1 MYGDQRIIRNEKVRG
16 SNPLSS
22 TNVKAPLTCDG
33 TSGRLSGGISPDT
46 ESRPSSRPSDP
57 IADLIGAYVPTG
69 AALFRELPTPS
80 EAAQAD
86 SLRRRAQ
93 KRHDQDGLP
102 RHLIPV
108 SGIRCGEYL

>member
-1 MYGDQRIIRNEKVRG
+1 MNSLSTQVRET
-16 SNPLSS
+16 P
-22 TNVKAPLTCDG
+22 AA
-33 TSGRLSGGISPDT
+33 
-46 ESRPSSRPSDP
+46 SDP

-93 KRHDQDGLP
+93 AAHDEVGLP
-102 RHLIPV
+102 RHLIGV
-108 SGIRCGEYL
+108 DALRCGDYF